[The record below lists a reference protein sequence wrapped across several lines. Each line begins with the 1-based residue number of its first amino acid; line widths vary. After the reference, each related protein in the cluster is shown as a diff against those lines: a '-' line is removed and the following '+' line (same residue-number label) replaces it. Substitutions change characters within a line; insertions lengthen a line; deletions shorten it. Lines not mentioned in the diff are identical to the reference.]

1 VSDLEI
7 WSAIVLLT
15 LATFIARS
23 GFWLAGARMR
33 LPDALQG
40 ALRYA
45 PACAL
50 AAIIFPDLI
59 LVQGQPELS
68 WHNPRLL
75 AGIVAAVFFQWRKNM
90 LQTILFGMLVFTV
103 LRLLMQAGVLPH

>member
-1 VSDLEI
+1 MSDLEI

-23 GFWLAGARMR
+23 GFWLAGARIR

-59 LVQGQPELS
+59 LVQGQTDIS

-75 AGIVAAVFFQWRKNM
+75 AGCIAAAFFMVRKNM
-90 LQTILFGMLVFTV
+90 LQTILFGMLVFTL
-103 LRLLMQAGVLPH
+103 LRLFMSSNLPVF